1 MFIFSRCFTDKRK
14 DAAIY
19 VDMVYAFSFVTIFLI
34 NIVCYGMVWYKIR
47 KVSNLVSTYQK
58 EESSSVLPKN
68 SNLKAART
76 MCIFIVAYIAQWFGY
91 MTYSIWSLLQ
101 PAPIWLLGLTVVVTN
116 MGGVFNCVA
125 YTWLRKNNRQNS
137 ESSSDGQSRYR
148 NSQPKVTH
156 SSSKSSDKF

>member
-1 MFIFSRCFTDKRK
+1 MHIFSRCFTDKRK

-34 NIVCYGMVWYKIR
+34 NIACYGMVWYKIR
-47 KVSNLVSTYQK
+47 RVSNLVSTYQK

-137 ESSSDGQSRYR
+137 ESSRQSRSMQ
-148 NSQPKVTH
+148 NSQRKVTH
-156 SSSKSSDKF
+156 SSLTSSDKF